1 MSEKGNPHSARPFP
15 FVLLFSRATVMTT
28 IRRSVLL
35 ALLATLGFGLAA
47 CENTIRGV
55 GRDVQETGEAVE
67 DTAEGNP

>member
-1 MSEKGNPHSARPFP
+1 MTALRRP
-15 FVLLFSRATVMTT
+15 LYIL
-28 IRRSVLL
+28 LL
-35 ALLATLGFGLAA
+35 AAFGIGLAA